1 MSTQSLLP
9 AAAAVLED
17 VEAVLAA
24 KTPWESHVYA
34 QRTLESGVVVEAWY
48 LAMFFLRRW
57 SFEVADRARQ
67 ELVYG
72 NGVQDRERREP
83 SQPDRTAIIA
93 RGLGGDSGFDHL
105 VAEHIVHLAQEM
117 SGAESSSPNEDA
129 LVRST
134 IEAHQWCVMFAAM
147 DNLSSHGDEDVSA
160 VSMPEARRALPA
172 FCNAVYRSLRS
183 LSYEGRGYV
192 QQSLRHYRGAKRALS
207 WMPYCQGIPK
217 HDIVDPLFSVLEGTM
232 DIRELVERIVRE
244 FKGTSGVIAESVR
257 SVVERLG
264 VAVAEQG
271 YERFFDDILVSAS
284 HGEAGLWG
292 DDTHVN
298 VIPGGGAGKCAP
310 LLLACACGGGKT
322 GLKKLM
328 PRVRHHLT
336 KCEGITRSVI
346 VVTDEWST
354 GILGDTLE
362 DLRIRVAQGRVQVV
376 FLLAPQPGS
385 ALVHMPIELL

>member
-1 MSTQSLLP
+1 
-9 AAAAVLED
+9 
-17 VEAVLAA
+17 
-24 KTPWESHVYA
+24 
-34 QRTLESGVVVEAWY
+34 
-48 LAMFFLRRW
+48 
-57 SFEVADRARQ
+57 
-67 ELVYG
+67 
-72 NGVQDRERREP
+72 
-83 SQPDRTAIIA
+83 
-93 RGLGGDSGFDHL
+93 
-105 VAEHIVHLAQEM
+105 
-117 SGAESSSPNEDA
+117 
-129 LVRST
+129 
-134 IEAHQWCVMFAAM
+134 
-147 DNLSSHGDEDVSA
+147 
-160 VSMPEARRALPA
+160 
-172 FCNAVYRSLRS
+172 
-183 LSYEGRGYV
+183 
-192 QQSLRHYRGAKRALS
+192 
-207 WMPYCQGIPK
+207 
-217 HDIVDPLFSVLEGTM
+217 M